1 MEPVQIPSLFIP
13 RVSAYLDEAYVENI
27 FWQFL
32 GTTESPIHHID
43 MVEKMDN
50 RTEQVYYICFVFFRP
65 LERHECEDWVVS
77 FVNDIDNGKQIK
89 IVHSHPW
96 YWNVSKNV
104 GKKRENTRPRILTE
118 KDEASIK
125 EAQKSILASRALKY
139 QVE

>member
-1 MEPVQIPSLFIP
+1 M
-13 RVSAYLDEAYVENI
+13 
-27 FWQFL
+27 
-32 GTTESPIHHID
+32 
-43 MVEKMDN
+43 
-50 RTEQVYYICFVFFRP
+50 FFRP

-77 FVNDIDNGKQIK
+77 FANDIDNGKQIK

-96 YWNVSKNV
+96 YWNVSKNI
-104 GKKRENTRPRILTE
+104 GKKRENTCPRILTE